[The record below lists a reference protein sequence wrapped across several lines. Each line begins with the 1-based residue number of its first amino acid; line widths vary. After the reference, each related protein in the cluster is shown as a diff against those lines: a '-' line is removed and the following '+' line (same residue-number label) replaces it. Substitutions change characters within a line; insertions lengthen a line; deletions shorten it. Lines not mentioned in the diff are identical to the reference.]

1 MIQIKNFFDFLK
13 KRKISFFT
21 GVPDSI
27 LKDLSIYIR
36 ENKLKHILATNEGSA
51 VALAAGYFLSQN
63 KIPAIYLQNS
73 GLGNAINPL
82 VSILHK
88 KVYSIPSLL
97 IIGWRGAPGLK
108 DEPQHLTKGL
118 ITKKLLKLSGIR
130 YCELNNK
137 KNFNELSKLIS
148 YSKKNNTPVAC
159 LIKKNTFVN
168 NNKHSKA
175 IKKVSQN
182 LDRGFFIKELL
193 KKTRNT
199 KIVSTTGYISRELF
213 KLSSDT
219 QKKNNFYVVGGMGH
233 CSMIALGYSL
243 FVNKKV
249 ICLDGDGSLLMHLGS
264 IFTIG
269 QNAKKNFKYILLNNN
284 SHESVGGQVTNL
296 NAINLKIISKEFNFK
311 NYYLINN
318 KQDLKSK
325 LNIFLAN
332 KKKSFLEV
340 KMSKFNENKLLGRPK
355 NFIDIKKK
363 IYEKVLNEYSKKF

>member
-27 LKDLSIYIR
+27 LKDLSIYIK

-168 NNKHSKA
+168 KNKHSKA

-243 FVNKKV
+243 FINKKV
-249 ICLDGDGSLLMHLGS
+249 ICLDGDGSMLMHLGS

-284 SHESVGGQVTNL
+284 SHESVGGQATNL
-296 NAINLKIISKEFNFK
+296 NSVNLKIISKEFNFK

-332 KKKSFLEV
+332 KKRSFLEV
-340 KMSKFNENKLLGRPK
+340 KISQFNENKLLGRPK

-363 IYEKVLNEYSKKF
+363 FMKKS